1 MIYNDLDEYFHIEK
15 NTIINVINQT
25 KDVDTFMFLNIW
37 ADTIDIPTD
46 INKYFKDLEMN
57 TDLPTTF
64 YIDKTIGLSGIR
76 SKCIHKTSSTYYIQN
91 VHSGQ
96 YYNDTKNIVTCDI
109 SGIKLIM
116 FHFFRWSPTN
126 KETALIQGRDA
137 ASTTRQRTNPDI
149 SFNNYQ
155 IFRIK

>member
-1 MIYNDLDEYFHIEK
+1 MIFFIEWNYPYFIAENAPFIALAQGAQLCHSLYKYGIPETDYMIYNDLDEYFHIEK

-64 YIDKTIGLSGIR
+64 YIDKITQRYKKII
-76 SKCIHKTSSTYYIQN
+76 
-91 VHSGQ
+91 
-96 YYNDTKNIVTCDI
+96 
-109 SGIKLIM
+109 LII
-116 FHFFRWSPTN
+116 F
-126 KETALIQGRDA
+126 
-137 ASTTRQRTNPDI
+137 
-149 SFNNYQ
+149 Q
-155 IFRIK
+155 II